1 MSLLMI
7 DLAYLGTKTII
18 QVGYYIAKGTY
29 NTVAY
34 FTGSDLIVEPT
45 DDKDTDNK
53 ALLDEIKTLRNE
65 MDHLR
70 KEIKTINDDTY
81 MLLDN
86 DEGGGETRV
95 VASIIDVDRVVDKN
109 KNNEIEL

>member
-18 QVGYYIAKGTY
+18 QVGYYIVKGTY

-34 FTGSDLIVEPT
+34 FTGSDLIVEPI
-45 DDKDTDNK
+45 DDKATDNR

-86 DEGGGETRV
+86 ENGETRV
-95 VASIIDVDRVVDKN
+95 VANIIDGDSIID

>member
-45 DDKDTDNK
+45 DDKVTDNK
-53 ALLDEIKTLRNE
+53 VLLDEIKTLRNE

-86 DEGGGETRV
+86 NEDGGETRV
-95 VASIIDVDRVVDKN
+95 VASIIELEKLVDKN
-109 KNNEIEL
+109 EKNEVEL

>member
-34 FTGSDLIVEPT
+34 FTGSDLIVEPI
-45 DDKDTDNK
+45 DDKATDNK
-53 ALLDEIKTLRNE
+53 VLLDEIKTLRNE

-70 KEIKTINDDTY
+70 MEIKTINDDTY

-86 DEGGGETRV
+86 KDGETRI
-95 VASIIDVDRVVDKN
+95 VANIIDGDSIID

>member
-1 MSLLMI
+1 MI

-34 FTGSDLIVEPT
+34 FTGSDLIVEPI
-45 DDKDTDNK
+45 DDKATDNK
-53 ALLDEIKTLRNE
+53 VLLDEIKTLRNE

-70 KEIKTINDDTY
+70 MEIKTINDDTY

-86 DEGGGETRV
+86 KDGETRI
-95 VASIIDVDRVVDKN
+95 VANIIDGDSIID